1 MSGFSNS
8 SANAIINYHLR
19 GQAAATIR
27 NLYFA
32 LFTADPTDAFSSG
45 TEVSAG
51 WYVRKLTGA
60 WAAPT
65 NGVTYNTTRVEFDP
79 VATAPVTITHIGIVE
94 GANATDVTATLLYSH
109 ELQAS
114 SVPTPKLLGINDVYV
129 VDSTGSSGDY
139 TLTLV

>member
-19 GQAAATIR
+19 GQAAPTVR

-32 LFTADPTDAFSSG
+32 LFTADPTDAFTSG
-45 TEVSAG
+45 TEVAAT
-51 WYVRKLTGA
+51 WYARQPTGA

-65 NGVTYNTTRVEFDP
+65 NGVTYNTTKASFP
-79 VATAPVTITHIGIVE
+79 PVTGVPVTVTHIGIVE
-94 GANATDVTATLLYSH
+94 GATAVDGTATLLYSH
-109 ELQAS
+109 ALSAS
-114 SVPTPKLLGINDVYV
+114 KTLGINDQYV
-129 VDSTGSSGDY
+129 VDSQTVSGDY